1 MSGLNWKTA
10 AEMAQGFAAGAFS
23 PVGVLADCLAQTDR
37 LEPSLNALVLVNRDE
52 AQAQAEASAQ
62 RWKSGAAL
70 GPLDG
75 VPVLVKD
82 LLLTKGQPTLRGSW
96 TVDAAGPWPDDA
108 PSVARLRAGGA
119 VLMARTTTPEIGWK
133 GVTDSPRHGI
143 TRNPWDL
150 TKTPGGSSGGASAAV
165 AAGYAPLALGT
176 DGGGSI
182 RIPAAFAGIFG
193 LKPSFGRV
201 PAWPLSPFGTV
212 AHVGPMT
219 RTVRDAAL
227 LLEVIAQP
235 DARDWH
241 ALPHDP
247 APVDLTGGM
256 AGMRVAYS
264 PALGFADVDPEVAVA
279 VRRAVGLMADLGAQ
293 VTEVDPG
300 FDDPAETF
308 RTLWWAGARAALG
321 HLPPEDHARMDAGLA
336 AVLRDAAE
344 ITLDQYLAATKAR
357 GALGAQMRQF
367 MEGFDVLVTPT
378 MPIAAFAAGELSPY
392 AVGPRAWLDWT
403 PFSYPFNLTQ
413 QPASSLNCGFT
424 AAGLPIGLQIVGR
437 MFDDRTVLRASAAVE
452 SALALWD
459 QRPPMAVWGQ
469 TRSSAMAMP

>member
-10 AEMAQGFAAGAFS
+10 ADLAQGYAAGDFS
-23 PVGVLADCLAQTDR
+23 PPEVLADCMAQAER
-37 LEPSLNALVLVNRDE
+37 LEPALNALVPVDPAA
-52 AQAQAEASAQ
+52 AQAQAKDSAA
-62 RWKSGAAL
+62 RWRAGAAL

-96 TVDAAGPWPDDA
+96 TVDAAGPWNDDA
-108 PSVARLRAGGA
+108 PAVARLREAGA

-133 GVTDSPRHGI
+133 GVTDSLRHGV
-143 TRNPWDL
+143 TRNPWDVS
-150 TKTPGGSSGGASAAV
+150 KTPGGSSGGASAAV

-182 RIPAAFAGIFG
+182 RIPASFAGIFG

-219 RTVRDAAL
+219 RTVQDAAL
-227 LLEVIAQP
+227 LLEVIARP
-235 DARDWH
+235 DSRDWH

-247 APVDLTGGM
+247 APADLTKGIRGL
-256 AGMRVAYS
+256 RVAYS
-264 PALGFADVDPEVAVA
+264 PTLGFASVDPEVATA
-279 VRRAVGLMADLGAQ
+279 VRRGVDLMADLGAEI
-293 VTEVDPG
+293 TEIDPG

-308 RTLWWAGARAALG
+308 RILWWSGARAALG
-321 HLPPEDHARMDAGLA
+321 HLPPEDHARMDAGLVTA
-336 AVLRDAAE
+336 LQDAAR

-367 MEGFDVLVTPT
+367 MDGFDVLVTPT

-392 AVGPRAWLDWT
+392 PFGPRAWLDWT

-424 AAGLPIGLQIVGR
+424 ALGLPIGLQIVGR
-437 MFDDRTVLRASAAVE
+437 MFEDRTVLRASAAVE
-452 SALALWD
+452 SALGLWGL
-459 QRPPMAVWGQ
+459 RPPLA
-469 TRSSAMAMP
+469 A

>member
-10 AEMAQGFAAGAFS
+10 AELAQGYAAGDFS
-23 PVGVLADCLAQTDR
+23 PTEVLADCIAQADR
-37 LEPSLNALVLVNRDE
+37 LEQSLNALVPVDPAVAE
-52 AQAQAEASAQ
+52 AQAAVSAA
-62 RWKSGAAL
+62 RWRAGAAL

-96 TVDAAGPWPDDA
+96 TVDAAGPWGDDA
-108 PSVARLRAGGA
+108 PAVARLREAGA

-133 GVTDSPRHGI
+133 GVTDSPRHGV
-143 TRNPWDL
+143 TRNPWDVA
-150 TKTPGGSSGGASAAV
+150 KTSGGSSGGASAAV

-182 RIPAAFAGIFG
+182 RIPASFAGIFG

-219 RTVRDAAL
+219 RTVKDSAL
-227 LLEVIAQP
+227 LLDVIARP

-247 APVDLTGGM
+247 ASYLSGLGD
-256 AGMRVAYS
+256 GMRGLRVAFS
-264 PALGFADVDPEVAVA
+264 PALGFATVDPEVAAA
-279 VRRAVGLMADLGAQ
+279 VRRSVDLMADLGAQ

-321 HLPPEDHARMDAGLA
+321 HLPREDHARMDAGLV
-336 AVLRDAAE
+336 AVLRDAAD

-378 MPIAAFAAGELSPY
+378 MPIPAFAAGELSPY
-392 AVGPRAWLDWT
+392 PVGPRAWLDWT

-424 AAGLPIGLQIVGR
+424 AAGLPIGLQIVGK
-437 MFDDRTVLRASAAVE
+437 MFDDHTVLRASAAVE
-452 SALALWD
+452 TALALWD
-459 QRPPMAVWGQ
+459 QRPPMAV
-469 TRSSAMAMP
+469 